1 MEFDF
6 LFFSFFLLAH
16 CGRMSERS
24 KESPAEIG
32 YLSIYVYAYI
42 LGMTRNAARLI
53 ENINDFSRFF
63 SRTND
68 TYASGYWYV
77 VQDTWQLDVSAKNVW
92 KPLSCV
98 WHRYCKTEIRA
109 ASLRSDLEPMP
120 HSRSISW
127 IFEER
132 TSDEIDRR
140 KFFLPS
146 ASLCTCMHFWMEI
159 FHSFTIF
166 SFRHLFKF
174 NLFPPSCYNLTPLN
188 ERFDRTQL
196 DPDNIY
202 GITRVVLTY
211 QAVECTIHRCFHYL
225 SWVCTNNR
233 YPSIHAYTYTRA
245 RTHP

>member
-127 IFEER
+127 IFEKR
-132 TSDEIDRR
+132 TSRTRSTEENFSSLPHLYALVCISEWKYSTRLR
-140 KFFLPS
+140 FSLFATCSSSTCFPFL
-146 ASLCTCMHFWMEI
+146 AT
-159 FHSFTIF
+159 T
-166 SFRHLFKF
+166 
-174 NLFPPSCYNLTPLN
+174 
-188 ERFDRTQL
+188 
-196 DPDNIY
+196 
-202 GITRVVLTY
+202 
-211 QAVECTIHRCFHYL
+211 
-225 SWVCTNNR
+225 
-233 YPSIHAYTYTRA
+233 
-245 RTHP
+245 